1 MALHGLPQTANTQY
15 QAGLYVYG
23 KRVVAT
29 EADLESTGG
38 RIYVTE
44 DGSRYR
50 DVPSVLW
57 LYPDRSTRDC

>member
-1 MALHGLPQTANTQY
+1 MALHHKLTANTQY

-29 EADLESTGG
+29 EPDPDSTGG

-50 DVPSVLW
+50 DVWQTMW
-57 LYPDRSTRDC
+57 LYPARPRDC